1 MSFGHE
7 LMEIEE
13 TRDKEYDVAE
23 AAHADVGAKLREAI
37 AEYEE
42 VSARLA
48 LADVEAGQL
57 KSELSAAT
65 RK

>member
-23 AAHADVGAKLREAI
+23 AVPPTWWPFALLSTCFFLLSRMAAKMPRSLDAPRG
-37 AEYEE
+37 EE
-42 VSARLA
+42 
-48 LADVEAGQL
+48 EG
-57 KSELSAAT
+57 
-65 RK
+65 